1 MKINF
6 LFLSIILIVLI
17 GECFAHDQIDKE
29 QAEFWSNNLRII
41 SWILMGMWFYWLQR
55 CKFGFLQKLFLI
67 SILLPII
74 VSLTSYLLPERQ
86 AILINIGINTVSF
99 SIWIYYFHQM
109 GARVSLRDADNN
121 FQKII
126 PAFLFFPLCFYFL
139 SLYQSISGIYAVIV
153 FIYVIVFSYTGI
165 LAVFLPVGDE
175 RRLYVILGISLLV
188 VANIMNAYHTFLEKL
203 FWVYPVIRTIT
214 VSSKCMLIYGIVDCG
229 VKEKTSFNQNIIN
242 VEI

>member
-6 LFLSIILIVLI
+6 LYISAILIVLI
-17 GECFAHDQIDKE
+17 GECFAHDYVDKN
-29 QAEFWSNNLRII
+29 QAELWSNYLRII
-41 SWILMGMWFYWLQR
+41 SWTLMGVWFYQLQK
-55 CKFGFLQKLFLI
+55 CTFKLPQKLFLL

-74 VSLTSYLLPERQ
+74 VSLTSFLLPERL
-86 AILINIGINTVSF
+86 AIIINLCINTTILL
-99 SIWIYYFHQM
+99 IWIYYFNVM
-109 GARVSLRDADNN
+109 GAKITLRDADNN
-121 FQKII
+121 FQKIV

-139 SLYQSISGIYAVIV
+139 SLYQSLTGIYVVIV

-175 RRLYVILGISLLV
+175 RRLYIILGISLLV

-214 VSSKCMLIYGIVDCG
+214 VASKCMLIYGIVDCG
-229 VKEKTSFNQNIIN
+229 IKKEWSLN
-242 VEI
+242 